1 MICKHKTTFIFK
13 ICNKITKWFS
23 YVDGIIKLLKKKYFK
38 LHQRRLWITARTNY
52 QIVLTSLVQ
61 SVQCVR
67 HCTRHG
73 PKPTVLCFVAIVQVI
88 PIFVMAKTFFE
99 STKQLLFLNSAMQLQ
114 IWVLNVIIDIIKMII
129 NNVQARIFVLF
140 ARSFFI
146 RRRSSINY
154 SQSIIS

>member
-1 MICKHKTTFIFK
+1 MQWNHKMILVCRWNHKTTQ
-13 ICNKITKWFS
+13 
-23 YVDGIIKLLKKKYFK
+23 KKYFK

-52 QIVLTSLVQ
+52 QIVLTTLVQ

-129 NNVQARIFVLF
+129 NNVQARIFVFF

-146 RRRSSINY
+146 RRRSSIDY

>member
-1 MICKHKTTFIFK
+1 MQWNHKMILVCRWNHKTTQ
-13 ICNKITKWFS
+13 
-23 YVDGIIKLLKKKYFK
+23 KKYFK

-52 QIVLTSLVQ
+52 QIVLTTLVQ

-129 NNVQARIFVLF
+129 NNVQARIFVFF

>member
-23 YVDGIIKLLKKKYFK
+23 YVDGIIKLLKKNILSYTSG
-38 LHQRRLWITARTNY
+38 LWITARTSY
-52 QIVLTSLVQ
+52 QIVLTTLVQ

-73 PKPTVLCFVAIVQVI
+73 PKSTVLCFVAIVQVI

-129 NNVQARIFVLF
+129 NNVQARIFVFF

>member
-1 MICKHKTTFIFK
+1 M
-13 ICNKITKWFS
+13 
-23 YVDGIIKLLKKKYFK
+23 
-38 LHQRRLWITARTNY
+38 
-52 QIVLTSLVQ
+52 
-61 SVQCVR
+61 
-67 HCTRHG
+67 
-73 PKPTVLCFVAIVQVI
+73 AIVQVI

-129 NNVQARIFVLF
+129 NNVQARIFVFF
-140 ARSFFI
+140 AWSFFI

>member
-1 MICKHKTTFIFK
+1 M
-13 ICNKITKWFS
+13 
-23 YVDGIIKLLKKKYFK
+23 
-38 LHQRRLWITARTNY
+38 
-52 QIVLTSLVQ
+52 
-61 SVQCVR
+61 
-67 HCTRHG
+67 
-73 PKPTVLCFVAIVQVI
+73 LCFVAIVQVI

-114 IWVLNVIIDIIKMII
+114 IWGLNVIIDIIKMII
-129 NNVQARIFVLF
+129 NNVQSRIFVLF

>member
-1 MICKHKTTFIFK
+1 MLTT
-13 ICNKITKWFS
+13 
-23 YVDGIIKLLKKKYFK
+23 
-38 LHQRRLWITARTNY
+38 
-52 QIVLTSLVQ
+52 LVQ

-73 PKPTVLCFVAIVQVI
+73 PKSTVLCFVAIVQVI

-114 IWVLNVIIDIIKMII
+114 IWALNVIIDIIKMII

>member
-1 MICKHKTTFIFK
+1 MQYNHKMILVCRWNHKTTQK
-13 ICNKITKWFS
+13 I
-23 YVDGIIKLLKKKYFK
+23 YFK

-52 QIVLTSLVQ
+52 QIVLTTLVQ

-73 PKPTVLCFVAIVQVI
+73 PKSTVLCFVAIVQVI

-129 NNVQARIFVLF
+129 NNVQARIFVFF

>member
-1 MICKHKTTFIFK
+1 MPTT
-13 ICNKITKWFS
+13 
-23 YVDGIIKLLKKKYFK
+23 
-38 LHQRRLWITARTNY
+38 
-52 QIVLTSLVQ
+52 LVQ

-73 PKPTVLCFVAIVQVI
+73 PKSTVLCFVAIVQVI